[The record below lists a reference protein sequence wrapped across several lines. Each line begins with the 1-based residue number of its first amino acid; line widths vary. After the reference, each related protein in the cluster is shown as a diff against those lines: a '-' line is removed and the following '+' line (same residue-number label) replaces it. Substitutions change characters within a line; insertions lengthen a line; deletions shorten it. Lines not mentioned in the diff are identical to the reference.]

1 MELMIFLATLWAAL
15 TFQLFMDENG
25 DGLRQ
30 ADEAGVAG
38 VAYTVTWEDG
48 DLSGVTSG
56 TSMADGSIVTDG
68 AGTVTLQAGCAFY
81 SAPMEEV
88 VGQGVI
94 NLPCVWHVYLAMV
107 GR

>member
-1 MELMIFLATLWAAL
+1 MSYLLLGALWVTL

-30 ADEAGVAG
+30 ANEAGSAG
-38 VAYTVTWEDG
+38 VAYTVAWADG
-48 DLSGVTSG
+48 DMSSVQIG
-56 TSMADGSIVTDG
+56 TSMADGSIVA
-68 AGTVTLQAGCAFY
+68 AGEGVVTLQADCASY
-81 SAPMEEV
+81 RAPVDEV

-94 NLPCVWHVYLAMV
+94 ELPCVWHVYLAMV